1 MDKRTCYDKL
11 WIKNAWKVSS
21 FHFIFRSI
29 LFSVTLQL
37 LRRLCAPHPMENL
50 VDIFPF
56 LVICLQARNKCDP
69 VTPSGD
75 ICNKRIL
82 QSNWSTY
89 NSRTRIYPWDLHSK
103 IDNINFHL
111 STFPAKI
118 NDKIFQNRGKSLICG
133 NNGAYFVVFSQKEF
147 FLKKSSSV
155 QLKWSPSI

>member
-1 MDKRTCYDKL
+1 MKSLFFSLYF
-11 WIKNAWKVSS
+11 S
-21 FHFIFRSI
+21 FYPIFSDTTT
-29 LFSVTLQL
+29 LETPLCTTPNGKFGWYFSFSGYLSTSKKQ
-37 LRRLCAPHPMENL
+37 M
-50 VDIFPF
+50 
-56 LVICLQARNKCDP
+56 K

-155 QLKWSPSI
+155 QLQWSPSI